1 MTKNKIQKV
10 PDEEFVAT
18 NRDVLS
24 ELAESPTKED
34 VARGYQ
40 RLFESMW
47 RYLNKYELR
56 LDVGWDPPDH
66 MLFIHAEPQE
76 TVALF
81 RSTEGS
87 PEQVELSEVVNSL
100 FTPKDILH
108 ALNSQLSNIRK
119 CNQQKLQDLE
129 LVTSCVSNAVL

>member
-34 VARGYQ
+34 VARGYE

-66 MLFIHAEPQE
+66 MLFIRAEPQE